1 MDGYKGG
8 GAMRATEAALWA
20 SSFSCSKDYWEYVKM
35 LVDRLDDVNALIM
48 EGVEGLEPKPQ
59 SVKGKTTFSDP
70 TAAAALRHETALKK
84 LEKLEAERNSLFDS
98 IGGALIL
105 LDGLRGVL
113 GSKYADVLAL
123 RYLDGFKWSKIA
135 FELNVTAVHAHR
147 LEQVAH
153 DWIDA
158 HGWNALVTGRGF
170 AE

>member
-1 MDGYKGG
+1 
-8 GAMRATEAALWA
+8 MRATEAAIMA
-20 SSFSCSKDYWEYVKM
+20 SSFSCSKAYWEHVKK
-35 LVDRLDDVNALIM
+35 LVDRLDEINALIM

-59 SVKGKTTFSDP
+59 SVKGKTAFSDP
-70 TAAAALRHETALKK
+70 TAAAALRHETALNR
-84 LEKLEAERNSLFDS
+84 LERLKDERETLFDS

-105 LDGLRGVL
+105 LDGLRDVL

-147 LEQVAH
+147 LEQIAH
-153 DWIDA
+153 DWTDA
-158 HGWNALVTGRGF
+158 HGWNALVTGKGM